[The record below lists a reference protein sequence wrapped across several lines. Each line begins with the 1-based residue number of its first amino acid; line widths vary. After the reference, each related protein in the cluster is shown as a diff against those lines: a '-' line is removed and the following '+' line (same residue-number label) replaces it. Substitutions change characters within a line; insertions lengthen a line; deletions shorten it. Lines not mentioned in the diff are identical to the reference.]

1 MLATKK
7 VLIYLLSRIAAFLL
21 IAMTALVIYQVF
33 TRYVLQNP
41 ADFTEELVRYLLIW
55 TGFIG
60 AAYAFGTRQHMAL
73 LFVRDKFSPAGRK
86 VIMVVVD
93 VLILVLALA
102 VITVGGAKL
111 AIAAG
116 PELSALLGISRGL
129 VYAVAPVSGVFIALI
144 QIINIWED
152 LTGQVE
158 MHEDGSSPGVSGAE
172 PAQPGKSV
180 AEGAI

>member
-1 MLATKK
+1 MLKLKNA
-7 VLIYLLSRIAAFLL
+7 VNYLLSRIAAFLL
-21 IAMTALVIYQVF
+21 VAMTCLVIYQVF
-33 TRYVLQNP
+33 TRYVLHDP

-73 LFVRDKFSPAGRK
+73 LFVREKFSDAGKK
-86 VIMVVVD
+86 VTMVAVD
-93 VLILVLALA
+93 VLVLVLALA
-102 VITVGGAKL
+102 VITVGGTKL

-129 VYAVAPVSGVFIALI
+129 VYAVAPISGVFIVII

-152 LTGQVE
+152 LTGRVQLDEGEAEVLE
-158 MHEDGSSPGVSGAE
+158 QNAPAHLKDERTNEGVM
-172 PAQPGKSV
+172 
-180 AEGAI
+180 